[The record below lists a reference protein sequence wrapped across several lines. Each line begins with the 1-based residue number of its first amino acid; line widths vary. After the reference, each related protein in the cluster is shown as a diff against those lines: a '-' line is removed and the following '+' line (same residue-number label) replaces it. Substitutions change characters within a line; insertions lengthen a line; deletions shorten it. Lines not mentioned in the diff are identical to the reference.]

1 VKSVDI
7 NIELEEHFDSEVRH
21 FASTRKEHLFHAYIL
36 LFSVYIVNCLGKKYY
51 SDYSLARFGW
61 SERSTETGLVGHVVL

>member
-36 LFSVYIVNCLGKKYY
+36 FVFRVHCQLFGEKIL
-51 SDYSLARFGW
+51 
-61 SERSTETGLVGHVVL
+61 

>member
-1 VKSVDI
+1 
-7 NIELEEHFDSEVRH
+7 
-21 FASTRKEHLFHAYIL
+21 

-61 SERSTETGLVGHVVL
+61 SERPTETGLVGHVVL